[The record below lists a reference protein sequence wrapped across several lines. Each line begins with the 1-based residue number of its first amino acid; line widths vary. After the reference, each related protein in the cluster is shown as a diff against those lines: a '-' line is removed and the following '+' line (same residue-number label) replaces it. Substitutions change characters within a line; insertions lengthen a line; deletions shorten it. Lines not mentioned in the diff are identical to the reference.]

1 MNRDSGMPG
10 LNRHSSCWD
19 KPTELAPSVAVS
31 ESRAYAWASALRGS
45 DGTSLAQWME
55 LVGATKARGIT
66 QLRPVKP
73 PPVSDDSNGSNDK
86 TDGRIFE
93 LQTDLSRD
101 DLISTARGE
110 RSRI

>member
-19 KPTELAPSVAVS
+19 KPTELAPSVAVP
-31 ESRAYAWASALRGS
+31 ESRAYAWAAALRGS

-55 LVGATKARGIT
+55 LVGATKAGGIT